1 MEVGILS
8 MRYAKAMIEYAQEK
22 GVEDKLYQEFLTLS
36 HCFCAQPGLREA
48 LDNPVISTKEKLA
61 LVCTAADGNGKSTR
75 EFVHFITLVL
85 RNRREGY
92 LQFISLMYLDL
103 YRKLKAYRSRQTDY
117 GCCCGQGDGRPYPLR
132 SSAYPACANG
142 TGDCGRSVY
151 RRRIHLRY

>member
-36 HCFCAQPGLREA
+36 YCFCAQPGLREA

-75 EFVHFITLVL
+75 EFVHFITLVFTVYQPDVS
-85 RNRREGY
+85 G
-92 LQFISLMYLDL
+92 SLPET
-103 YRKLKAYRSRQTDY
+103 KAYRGRQTDY
-117 GCCCGQGDGRPYPLR
+117 GCSCGQGDGRPYPLR

-151 RRRIHLRY
+151 RGRIHLRY

>member
-36 HCFCAQPGLREA
+36 YCFCAQPGLREA

-103 YRKLKAYRSRQTDY
+103 YRKLSRADSSSILMIIDWMQAL
-117 GCCCGQGDGRPYPLR
+117 LR
-132 SSAYPACANG
+132 S
-142 TGDCGRSVY
+142 
-151 RRRIHLRY
+151 

>member
-36 HCFCAQPGLREA
+36 YCFCAQPGLREA

-92 LQFISLMYLDL
+92 LQFISLMFWIF
-103 YRKLKAYRSRQTDY
+103 
-117 GCCCGQGDGRPYPLR
+117 
-132 SSAYPACANG
+132 
-142 TGDCGRSVY
+142 TGN
-151 RRRIHLRY
+151 

>member
-36 HCFCAQPGLREA
+36 YCFCAQPGLREA

-85 RNRREGY
+85 RNRREG
-92 LQFISLMYLDL
+92 SLPET
-103 YRKLKAYRSRQTDY
+103 KAYRGRQTDY
-117 GCCCGQGDGRPYPLR
+117 GCSCGQGDGRPYPLR

-151 RRRIHLRY
+151 RGRIHLRY